1 MINGGLVNIV
11 VCVKAIPY
19 IEERVKIDQS
29 GKDIV
34 KTGLKFKINDSD
46 ENALEEALLLKEKH
60 GGTVTVLSLSSEKE
74 LTYAE
79 QVIWE
84 CYAKG
89 VDQAILICDKVFENP
104 DPYITSKALA
114 EVLKSIKY
122 DLILTGCQAVDD
134 SYMQIG
140 PMIAEILG
148 LPYTTLAVK
157 IQILDGGRI
166 LVHRELEEGY
176 RQAVEIKMPAL
187 ITTQTG
193 INLPRYAALIKILA
207 AKKKPIKKITAKEL
221 NLNMEMI
228 NSWRNIFIEEMYIP
242 KAERAAQI
250 ITGTPVEA
258 AAKLASIIN
267 DILKSG

>member
-1 MINGGLVNIV
+1 MNTV

-19 IEERVKIDQS
+19 IEERVKIDPS
-29 GKDIV
+29 GRDII

-46 ENALEEALLLKEKH
+46 ENALEEALLLKEKY
-60 GGTVTVLSLSSEKE
+60 GGAVTVLSLCSERE
-74 LTYAE
+74 RMYAE

-89 VDQAILICDKVFENP
+89 ADQAILVCDKILENP
-104 DPYITSKALA
+104 DPYITSKVLA
-114 EVLKSIKY
+114 EVLRNIQY
-122 DLILTGCQAVDD
+122 DLVLTGCQAIDD

-140 PMIAEILG
+140 PMIAETLG

-157 IQILDGGRI
+157 IQVLNNGKV

-176 RQAVEIKMPAL
+176 RQTVEVKLPAL
-187 ITTQTG
+187 ITVQTG

-207 AKKKPIKKITAKEL
+207 ARKKPIKRITAQEL
-221 NLNMEMI
+221 KLDVEKI

-250 ITGTPVEA
+250 ITGTPAEA
-258 AAKLASIIN
+258 AAKLASIISN
-267 DILKSG
+267 VLKSG

>member
-1 MINGGLVNIV
+1 MNIV

-19 IEERVKIDQS
+19 IEERVKIDRS

-34 KTGLKFKINDSD
+34 KAGLKFKINDSD
-46 ENALEEALLLKEKH
+46 ENALEEALILKEKY
-60 GGTVTVLSLSSEKE
+60 GGTVTVISLCSDRE

-79 QVIWE
+79 QVVWE

-89 VDQAILICDKVFENP
+89 ADQAILVCDKIFENP
-104 DPYITSKALA
+104 DPYITSKTLA
-114 EVLKSIKY
+114 EALRSVKY
-122 DLILTGCQAVDD
+122 DLILTGCQAIDD

-157 IQILDGGRI
+157 IQVLDNGRI

-176 RQAVEIKMPAL
+176 RQAVEIKLPAL
-187 ITTQTG
+187 ITVQTG
-193 INLPRYAALIKILA
+193 INLPRYAALIKVIA
-207 AKKKPIKKITAKEL
+207 AKKKPLRKITAQEL
-221 NLNMEMI
+221 KLDVEMI

-250 ITGTPVEA
+250 ITGSPEEA
-258 AAKLASIIN
+258 ATKLALIISN
-267 DILKSG
+267 TLKSG

>member
-1 MINGGLVNIV
+1 MNIV

-19 IEERVKIDQS
+19 IEERIRIDQNC
-29 GKDIV
+29 KDIV

-46 ENALEEALLLKEKH
+46 ENALEEALILKEKY
-60 GGTVTVLSLSSEKE
+60 GGAVTVVSLCSDKE

-89 VDQAILICDKVFENP
+89 TDHAILICDKIFENL
-104 DPYITSKALA
+104 DPYITSRTLA
-114 EVLKSIKY
+114 EVLRGIKY

-148 LPYTTLAVK
+148 IPYTTLAVK
-157 IQILDGGRI
+157 MQVLDNERI

-176 RQAVEIKMPAL
+176 RQAVEIKLPAL
-187 ITTQTG
+187 ITIQTG
-193 INLPRYAALIKILA
+193 INLPRYAALIKVLA
-207 AKKKPIKKITAKEL
+207 AKKKPIRKITAQEL
-221 NLNMEMI
+221 KLNMEMI
-228 NSWRNIFIEEMYIP
+228 NSWRSIFIEEMYIP

-250 ITGTPVEA
+250 ITGSPAEA
-258 AAKLASIIN
+258 AAKLALIVN
-267 DILKSG
+267 NILKSG